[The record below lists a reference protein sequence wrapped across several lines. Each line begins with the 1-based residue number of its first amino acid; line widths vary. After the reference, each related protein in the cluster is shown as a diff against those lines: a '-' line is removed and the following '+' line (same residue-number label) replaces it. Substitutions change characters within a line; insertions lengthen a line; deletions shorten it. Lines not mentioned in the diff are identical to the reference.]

1 MNLSMGGYLKLGS
14 SGGVEAVFIVIPP
27 VPIDPDIPM
36 EDIPNAM
43 VDEYGRF
50 LLDSFGRN
58 IIAQKHIILKDNYEY
73 RNYSRRN
80 SCG

>member
-27 VPIDPDIPM
+27 PPIDPNIPM
-36 EDIPNAM
+36 EDIPNVM

-50 LLDSFGRN
+50 LLDSLGRN
-58 IIAQKHIILKDNYEY
+58 IIAQEL
-73 RNYSRRN
+73 
-80 SCG
+80 

>member
-1 MNLSMGGYLKLGS
+1 MKLSIGGYLKLGS
-14 SGGVEAVFIVIPP
+14 AGGVESVFIIIPP
-27 VPIDPDIPM
+27 PPPIDPDIPM

-58 IIAQKHIILKDNYEY
+58 IIAQEL
-73 RNYSRRN
+73 
-80 SCG
+80 

>member
-1 MNLSMGGYLKLGS
+1 MKLSMGGYLKLGS

-27 VPIDPDIPM
+27 PPIDPDIPM
-36 EDIPNAM
+36 EDIPNIV

-58 IIAQKHIILKDNYEY
+58 IIAQEL
-73 RNYSRRN
+73 
-80 SCG
+80 

>member
-27 VPIDPDIPM
+27 APIDPDIPM

-43 VDEYGRF
+43 VDDYGRF
-50 LLDSFGRN
+50 LLDSLGRN
-58 IIAQKHIILKDNYEY
+58 IIAQEL
-73 RNYSRRN
+73 
-80 SCG
+80 